1 MNDRDLFRDWFGD
14 GPKPDPMRSAQKNM
28 RPVLPKRFFKQ
39 AGVTERDGLF
49 AVTLDGRVARTPGKA
64 LLAVAAE
71 PLAQA
76 MAAEWQALTHEI
88 DPQHLPITR
97 IVNSAIDGVAREM
110 AAVAAEIVTYSG
122 SDLLCYRAGEPPEL
136 ARRQSEAW
144 DPVLAWARSALG
156 AHFVSTTGIVHV
168 TQAEEAKA
176 AVARALADFDAIAL
190 AALSTVTT
198 LSGSTLLALALAHRH
213 LEPEAAWAA
222 AHVDE
227 DYQIELWGHDEEAQ
241 LRRAGRWR
249 EMEAAARIL
258 RLTRG

>member
-1 MNDRDLFRDWFGD
+1 MSDRDLFRDWFGD
-14 GPKPDPMRSAQKNM
+14 GPKPDPIRSAQKNM
-28 RPVLPKRFFKQ
+28 RPALPKRFFKE

-49 AVTLDGRVARTPGKA
+49 AVTLDGRVARTPGKT

-76 MAAEWQALTHEI
+76 MAAEWQALKGEI
-88 DPQHLPITR
+88 DPRLLPITR

-110 AAVAAEIVTYSG
+110 TAVAAEIVTYSG
-122 SDLLCYRAGEPPEL
+122 TDLLCYRAGEPEEL
-136 ARRQSEAW
+136 VRRQAEAW

-156 AHFVSTTGIVHV
+156 ADFVSTSGIVHV
-168 TQAEEAKA
+168 AQAEEAKA
-176 AVARALADFDAIAL
+176 GVAVALAGYDATSL

-198 LSGSTLLALALAHRH
+198 LTGSALLALAVARRH
-213 LEPEAAWAA
+213 LEAEAAWAA

-227 DYQIELWGHDEEAQ
+227 DYQIELWGSDEEAQ

-258 RLTRG
+258 RLSGA